1 MKNINMRHIIS
12 IEILSAI
19 SIFIWRVAK
28 VRYDVGVY
36 DTLINTNFAGALL
49 LTFIT
54 SALLIYSAFKRFD
67 RTVIILSLISYLTLG
82 FLAPYIANFPN
93 YFHRDVYLHL
103 PYSLVIARTGHIP
116 LYADRWDISS
126 FPGAFVFYSILM
138 EITGIS
144 SANVIG
150 ILMAVNYVVMLVIF
164 IAFLASFF
172 TKAWHINEYYVI
184 MIVVQLLPF
193 ITRYAPR
200 PEFPFRFHLAFL
212 QSLLY
217 LALFIDLARKFD
229 MKLNTIICLALIYT
243 SIVFTHPFFPL
254 FIFIA
259 SILYIIS
266 YTLTHLNVANNRV
279 RLTTTLSLISV
290 VIIFL
295 IHVLYVVAVPLLRQ
309 TYSLIFKSE
318 YIPKFLESSYPINIA
333 SPNILIQLLAT
344 TIRFLWRVTIF
355 MITLYTLMLILL
367 TFAQKRMPVLGI
379 NLGVAG
385 IAINIPL
392 IVSFLWWERSFIFIG
407 MALIVAECEALYIL
421 FEKGLI
427 KRLFVILSRIL
438 LIITLL
444 SITVSALITWE
455 GPRFLNEWHGVENEV
470 FLRFIAYKISSP
482 SIHLGV
488 YSNIEFT
495 YYKILSNVA
504 VSSRGAFD
512 PLNHVFYYDLCN
524 APYLYAVSQK
534 DPDYRF
540 LDIRELII
548 CRSMVWNSG
557 TSYMFR

>member
-1 MKNINMRHIIS
+1 MKNINMKHVIL
-12 IEILSAI
+12 IEILFAI
-19 SIFIWRVAK
+19 SIFIWRVAEVK
-28 VRYDVGVY
+28 YDAGVY
-36 DTLINTNFAGALL
+36 DTLINTNFVGALL
-49 LTFIT
+49 LTFVT
-54 SALLIYSAFKRFD
+54 SALLIYSALKQFD
-67 RTVIILSLISYLTLG
+67 ETVAILFLASYLTLG
-82 FLAPYIANFPN
+82 FLAPYIANFPY

-103 PYSLVIARTGHIP
+103 PYSLVVARTGHIP

-126 FPGAFVFYSILM
+126 FPEAFVFYSILM
-138 EITGIS
+138 EITGIR
-144 SANVIG
+144 SASIIG

-164 IAFLASFF
+164 IAFLVSFF
-172 TKAWHINEYYVI
+172 TKAWHINEYYAI

-229 MKLNTIICLALIYT
+229 TKLNTIICLALIYT
-243 SIVFTHPFFPL
+243 SIVFTHPFFSL

-259 SILYIIS
+259 SILYLA
-266 YTLTHLNVANNRV
+266 YLKNVTNNRV
-279 RLTTTLSLISV
+279 RLTITLSLVSV

-318 YIPKFLESSYPINIA
+318 YMPKFLESSYPINIA
-333 SPNILIQLLAT
+333 SPNILVQLLAT

-379 NLGVAG
+379 SLGVAG
-385 IAINIPL
+385 IAISIPL
-392 IVSFLWWERSFIFIG
+392 IVSFLWWERSFIFVG
-407 MALIVAECEALYIL
+407 VALIVAECEALYIL

-427 KRLFVILSRIL
+427 KRLFVILLRIL

-444 SITVSALITWE
+444 SIIVSALITWE

-470 FLRFIAYKISSP
+470 FLKFIVYKISSP

-495 YYKILSNVA
+495 YYKILGNATVSN
-504 VSSRGAFD
+504 SGAFD

-534 DPDYRF
+534 DPDYKF
-540 LDIRELII
+540 LNVGELIV
-548 CRSMVWNSG
+548 CRSMVWSSG
-557 TSYMFR
+557 TSYIFR